1 MDILMIILPAL
12 SVFGS
17 IYLAVSKIKKT
28 FGLKVSGSSS
38 TNMLNAGAEREK
50 AKVLEKEPQQNP
62 DVVAAQNYNM
72 AGGNVGIPMNSYGA
86 QGASMPNIG
95 AAGGGFGANAIIGV
109 VNGIGG
115 IMQSGDVSNRFIA
128 RRQITGPILQDA
140 NMIYNSKLRGS
151 KSLRQEASSILNTAN
166 GGRLTM
172 NQGSQATNRIAGRRV
187 LLNPNGTSNSYIYGN
202 VRGLKSGYG
211 NIYTKALQIKG
222 ISKAQTLITKQFIAP
237 KGTYL
242 KMQQLANGNRYG
254 LNQPGIQNV
263 NQYGLN
269 QPGIQNVNQYGL
281 NPGLQNVNQYGLNPL
296 GAPNVSVVMNDINF
310 HKKIVGY
317 LMQDNKFRAANP
329 KQQLSML
336 VLQDVYGDKNNANLK
351 PSQKRE
357 LYIITRTQKS
367 ERLLAAGGEKHIGQ
381 SESTYKKD
389 LMREVIQMAPNL
401 TRQQKIQVYNRAI
414 EMKNARRK
422 DQQLTQQALA
432 EERTNQKMNLN
443 QENRKALDELLRDTT
458 VSTHYNNYLDEN
470 FDNVHQLSEE
480 EIKEIEHQARE
491 NVRKRDDLSLEEK
504 EAEYERLKEEMQAS
518 ALESRLEEIEGIV
531 KEEIL
536 DNPDEAREILGE
548 EGAELLRAKLAKI
561 QEERDA
567 MYQKLLKMQKRASRS
582 SYEEF
587 KKRRD
592 EEMKADIT
600 AAVNELYPDQG
611 SSSQAIIPFVS
622 RQAQE
627 NELTRSSVG

>member
-1 MDILMIILPAL
+1 
-12 SVFGS
+12 
-17 IYLAVSKIKKT
+17 
-28 FGLKVSGSSS
+28 
-38 TNMLNAGAEREK
+38 
-50 AKVLEKEPQQNP
+50 
-62 DVVAAQNYNM
+62 
-72 AGGNVGIPMNSYGA
+72 
-86 QGASMPNIG
+86 
-95 AAGGGFGANAIIGV
+95 
-109 VNGIGG
+109 
-115 IMQSGDVSNRFIA
+115 
-128 RRQITGPILQDA
+128 
-140 NMIYNSKLRGS
+140 
-151 KSLRQEASSILNTAN
+151 
-166 GGRLTM
+166 
-172 NQGSQATNRIAGRRV
+172 
-187 LLNPNGTSNSYIYGN
+187 
-202 VRGLKSGYG
+202 
-211 NIYTKALQIKG
+211 
-222 ISKAQTLITKQFIAP
+222 
-237 KGTYL
+237 
-242 KMQQLANGNRYG
+242 
-254 LNQPGIQNV
+254 
-263 NQYGLN
+263 
-269 QPGIQNVNQYGL
+269 
-281 NPGLQNVNQYGLNPL
+281 
-296 GAPNVSVVMNDINF
+296 
-310 HKKIVGY
+310 
-317 LMQDNKFRAANP
+317 
-329 KQQLSML
+329 
-336 VLQDVYGDKNNANLK
+336 
-351 PSQKRE
+351 
-357 LYIITRTQKS
+357 
-367 ERLLAAGGEKHIGQ
+367 
-381 SESTYKKD
+381 
-389 LMREVIQMAPNL
+389 
-401 TRQQKIQVYNRAI
+401 
-414 EMKNARRK
+414 
-422 DQQLTQQALA
+422 
-432 EERTNQKMNLN
+432 MNLN